1 MAQAYSEQALQ
12 DRVYIEES
20 RRLLKDEKDWL
31 YTKLSQIEGIRVV
44 KPSVNYILAH
54 LEGAYSL
61 ENMIQ
66 FLYEQSILIRDCSHY
81 TGLGPNWFR
90 VAVKD
95 RTKNQM
101 LMNALH
107 KYIQQNRR

>member
-1 MAQAYSEQALQ
+1 M
-12 DRVYIEES
+12 
-20 RRLLKDEKDWL
+20 
-31 YTKLSQIEGIRVV
+31 V

-54 LEGAYSL
+54 LDDRYSL

-66 FLYEQSILIRDCSHY
+66 FLCEQSILIRDCSQY

-95 RTKNQM
+95 REKNET
-101 LMNALH
+101 LIDAFC
-107 KYIQQNRR
+107 KYIQHNRRKNDSNLFCSSR